1 MLTRA
6 VDLALE
12 RAQLA
17 SYLAIDVASSRE
29 VLVHGRDLA
38 QGALLAALVLGDSRG
53 LLDEAAPLLGPALED
68 RVELA
73 LGDDRMRV
81 LAHAR
86 IVQDV
91 LDVHEPA
98 RARVDE
104 VLALPRSVHSP
115 GDGDFVEID
124 GQDVVRVVEHERD
137 LGHAHGLA
145 GGRAG
150 EDDVLHGLAA
160 QLLRR
165 LLTEHPEDGVGDV
178 RLARAVRPHD
188 DREAGLERHMGAVR
202 KGLEAFEGK
211 GLEVHGWLLGYL
223 SFRLRMTPLCV

>member
-86 IVQDV
+86 IV
-91 LDVHEPA
+91 
-98 RARVDE
+98 
-104 VLALPRSVHSP
+104 
-115 GDGDFVEID
+115 
-124 GQDVVRVVEHERD
+124 
-137 LGHAHGLA
+137 
-145 GGRAG
+145 
-150 EDDVLHGLAA
+150 
-160 QLLRR
+160 
-165 LLTEHPEDGVGDV
+165 
-178 RLARAVRPHD
+178 
-188 DREAGLERHMGAVR
+188 
-202 KGLEAFEGK
+202 
-211 GLEVHGWLLGYL
+211 
-223 SFRLRMTPLCV
+223 